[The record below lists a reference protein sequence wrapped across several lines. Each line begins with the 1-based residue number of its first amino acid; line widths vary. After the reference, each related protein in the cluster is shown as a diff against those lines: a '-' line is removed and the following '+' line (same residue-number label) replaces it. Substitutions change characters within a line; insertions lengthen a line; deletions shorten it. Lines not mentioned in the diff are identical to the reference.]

1 MGETYIFI
9 RLHKRIIKSE
19 DIDVA
24 LILIEVLK
32 LGGQE
37 EVMCFL
43 DLFGVSCNHITSRK
57 TC

>member
-9 RLHKRIIKSE
+9 RLHERIIKPE

-37 EVMCFL
+37 EVMCL
-43 DLFGVSCNHITSRK
+43 PDLLGVSCNHITSRK
-57 TC
+57 T